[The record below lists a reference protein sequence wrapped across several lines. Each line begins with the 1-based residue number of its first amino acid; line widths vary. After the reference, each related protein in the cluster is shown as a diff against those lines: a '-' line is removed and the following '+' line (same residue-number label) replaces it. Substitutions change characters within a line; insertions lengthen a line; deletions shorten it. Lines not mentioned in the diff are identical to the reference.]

1 MTLALGLFLTFFLA
15 MKLQKTPKYLCI
27 LVLTSPLVI
36 LLFPVI
42 IFITKVLLL
51 TIDNSSY
58 SHLLFSNC
66 LFYKLLVWTEYPRI
80 RILHCLY
87 LRSIGILGSSVWPKI
102 TDRKASLQPTY
113 LQAVIRQ
120 SSGRGQTLFLSVIAQ
135 SKGLKAHTSTTQ
147 RFQMV

>member
-1 MTLALGLFLTFFLA
+1 MTLALGLLLTFFLA
-15 MKLQKTPKYLCI
+15 MKLQKNPKYLCI

-102 TDRKASLQPTY
+102 TDRKASLLPIY
-113 LQAVIRQ
+113 FRQ
-120 SSGRGQTLFLSVIAQ
+120 SSGSRLAVFREAYGSHYSHQVGVKLYFVCHCA
-135 SKGLKAHTSTTQ
+135 
-147 RFQMV
+147 V